1 MVLVSGLKMKPMEN
15 FYIFIGWRQLEYALK
30 YLELSTTKNNS
41 RVLHKNICRNT
52 TFMNNNK
59 TLPVLP
65 QSSSYSTVQQVT
77 MDGTNG
83 TLVRKRS
90 TGKSI
95 GPVLE
100 SKRKKYGV
108 RNTKRGNS
116 VTQRLITDMVY
127 DDNTIKMGN
136 ISAPIIQEDI
146 SAMQEDISVIQEDV
160 SAIEENILARK
171 KKKVTVKIMDI
182 NEAHHN
188 MGCIGEARLR
198 NFLNHHNIKATGK
211 FPNGISCMKWKG
223 QNKAVSKVSTNT
235 AKYPGQR
242 LHIDVS
248 GPLPLQ
254 MGRKNNG

>member
-116 VTQRLITDMVY
+116 VTQRQITDTEY
-127 DDNTIKMGN
+127 DGNTVKMDNLLA
-136 ISAPIIQEDI
+136 SA
-146 SAMQEDISVIQEDV
+146 IQEDV
-160 SAIEENILARK
+160 SAFQEDISARK
-171 KKKVTVKIMDI
+171 KKKVGVKTMNI

-188 MGCIGEARLR
+188 MGHTGEADLR
-198 NFLNHHNIKATGK
+198 NFLNHHNIKETGK
-211 FPNGISCMKWKG
+211 FQNFISCMKWKG
-223 QNKAVSKVSTNT
+223 QNKAASKVATKSSYISRTEI
-235 AKYPGQR
+235 AY
-242 LHIDVS
+242 
-248 GPLPLQ
+248 
-254 MGRKNNG
+254 